1 MEDRMSAPYITPADL
16 DLDRRAMNGDRE
28 AFAQIRSDA
37 HEGIAAEY
45 RDAWL
50 AGKWEKRV
58 SAYRGDEPLQAL
70 ISEALWDADEGPLRA
85 VLELVREQ
93 ANAGN
98 VKALAIINRMAEAHA
113 EVTTE
118 LRGI

>member
-1 MEDRMSAPYITPADL
+1 MSAPYITPADL
-16 DLDRRAMNGDRE
+16 ELDRRAMNGDRE
-28 AFAQIRSDA
+28 AFAQIRSEA
-37 HEGIAAEY
+37 HDSIAAEY

-50 AGKWEKRV
+50 AGKWEQSV

-70 ISEALWDADEGPLRA
+70 ISEVLWDSADGPQRE

-98 VKALAIINRMAEAHA
+98 EKALAIINRMADAHA

>member
-1 MEDRMSAPYITPADL
+1 MNDL
-16 DLDRRAMNGDRE
+16 LDRRDMDRE
-28 AFAQIRSDA
+28 AFNERRAQA
-37 HEGIAAEY
+37 HNGIADEY

-50 AGKWEKRV
+50 AGQWETRV

-70 ISEALWDADEGPLRA
+70 ISEALWDSADGPQRE

-98 VKALAIINRMAEAHA
+98 AKALSIINRMADAHA